1 MFFAERPYTAYK
13 MILDMG
19 LIDYE
24 DALKT
29 QRELVSKRKLQIIG
43 DLALVVEHPSVF
55 TIGRSGSRNNL
66 LVDEKFLSEKG
77 IKVLDVDRGGDIT
90 FHSPGQLVAYPIID
104 LKKRVRD
111 LHNYLRELEEVVVS
125 FLKKYGVKGVTRKGS
140 TGVWVGEEKIAFIGV
155 AAKDWVTY
163 HGLSV
168 NISNDIEFFSM
179 INPCGIKSLRVT
191 SLAKVSRQAV
201 PMYEAKK
208 VFSSEFNKVFGVPQ
222 WLKKRVV
229 VNSSFFETKKA
240 LADFSVNTVCESS
253 MCPNQTE
260 CFSKK
265 FAAFMILGKV
275 CTRSCGFCSVA
286 KGESNP
292 TVPSAGAQ
300 DQSLYAR
307 IPSLSK
313 HRLLGI
319 DTEEPARIAGCVER
333 LGLKHVVLTS
343 VSRDDVSDGG
353 ASQFARAAE
362 SIRCASKDIVIELL
376 VPDFGARKAS
386 IETIVRS
393 GADIIGHNIET
404 VRRLYPVVR
413 SRADY
418 SRSLAILR
426 TIKELKRGQLTKS
439 AILVGLGEKREEVVE
454 TMKDLRASDCDMLT
468 IGQYLMP
475 GKENLPVARFVTP
488 EEFGEYK
495 TIGEEMGFK
504 NVNSAP
510 FARSSYFA
518 EENFKICFTKSK
530 ETR

>member
-1 MFFAERPYTAYK
+1 
-13 MILDMG
+13 MILDLG

-43 DLALVVEHPSVF
+43 DSALVVEHPSVF

-66 LVDEKFLSEKG
+66 LVDEKFLSENG

-90 FHSPGQLVAYPIID
+90 FHSPGQLVVYPIID
-104 LKKRVRD
+104 LKERVRD
-111 LHNYLRELEEVVVS
+111 LHNYLRELEKVVIS
-125 FLKKYGVKGVTRKGS
+125 FLKKYGVKGMTRKGAA
-140 TGVWVGEEKIAFIGV
+140 GVWVGEEKIAFIGV
-155 AAKDWVTY
+155 AAKDWITY
-163 HGLSV
+163 HGLGV
-168 NISNDIEFFSM
+168 NISNDIKFFSM

-191 SLAKVSRQAV
+191 SLAKILRRDI

-208 VFSSEFNKVFGVPQ
+208 VFSSEFNKAFGVPQ

-229 VNSSFFETKKA
+229 VNSFFFETKKA

-260 CFSKK
+260 CFSKR

-275 CTRSCGFCSVA
+275 CTRSCGFCSVE
-286 KGESNP
+286 KGGTDP
-292 TVPSAGAQ
+292 
-300 DQSLYAR
+300 
-307 IPSLSK
+307 
-313 HRLLGI
+313 I

-333 LGLKHVVLTS
+333 LGLRHVVLTS
-343 VSRDDVSDGG
+343 VARDDISDGG
-353 ASQFARAAE
+353 ASQFVRTAE
-362 SIRCASKDIVIELL
+362 SVRRVSKDIVIELL
-376 VPDFGARKAS
+376 VPDFGAKKAS
-386 IETIVRS
+386 IETIVMS

-404 VRRLYPVVR
+404 VRRLHPVVR

-418 SRSLAILR
+418 SRSLGILKM
-426 TIKELKRGQLTKS
+426 IKELKREQLTKS
-439 AILVGLGEKREEVVE
+439 AILVGLGEKQEEVVE
-454 TMKDLRASDCDMLT
+454 AMKDLRAGDCDMLT

-475 GKENLPVARFVTP
+475 GKENLPAARFVPP
-488 EEFGEYK
+488 EEFEEYK
-495 TIGEEMGFK
+495 SIGVALGFK

-518 EENFKICFTKSK
+518 EENFKILKGDTYDK
-530 ETR
+530 RYIAAIG